1 MEPCLI
7 VGLGNPGLAYAG
19 SRHNAGFMV
28 VDEIARR
35 HGAVFAAGRGE
46 FFRAVLAAGEATLS
60 LLKPTTYMNDSGSAV
75 RDAVMQF
82 GFPADRLLIVLDD
95 FQIPLGS
102 LRLRPAGSAGGHNGL
117 ASVIAMLGT
126 DAFPRLR
133 CGIGTPAMPAKE
145 GKRDFVLQQF
155 AAEELSTART
165 MVDRAADAALMFA
178 ASGIDRAMNVVNT
191 Q

>member
-1 MEPCLI
+1 MEPSLI
-7 VGLGNPGLAYAG
+7 VGLGNPGRAYAG
-19 SRHNAGFMV
+19 TRHNAGFMV

-35 HGAVFAAGRGE
+35 HGAAFTEGRGE
-46 FFRAVLAAGEATLS
+46 FTRAAVAAGEATLS

-75 RDAVMQF
+75 RDAMMQL
-82 GFPADRLLIVLDD
+82 GVLPERILIVLDD

-102 LRLRPAGSAGGHNGL
+102 LRLRPGGSAGGHNGL

-126 DAFPRLR
+126 EEIPRLR

-145 GKRDFVLQQF
+145 GKRDFVLEQF
-155 AAEELSTART
+155 GQEELSTARA
-165 MVDRAADAALMFA
+165 MVDRAADAALIFA
-178 ASGIDRAMNVVNT
+178 ASGIDRAMNVANT